1 VTRMIC
7 RVSDMKDVYI
17 KSQKNELRY
26 SREDLADVF
35 NPISRDWH
43 IVTTD
48 MIVEVED
55 AEMAGAEKLREAL
68 NYISEL
74 NKAERRSEVEE
85 VFGTYKHYRILERH
99 SAKDI
104 LSGVEKLKRHKPE
117 PGDIYR
123 NNENGE
129 VAVVLKS
136 GEMVKLISEQS
147 LTIVPIGSFHSHYRY
162 TGKHIDVSE
171 LMSALNKVE
180 ANGSK
185 KDTEGAAELI
195 SF

>member
-1 VTRMIC
+1 
-7 RVSDMKDVYI
+7 MKDVYL
-17 KSQKNELRY
+17 KAFKNGT
-26 SREDLADVF
+26 AMFKGGVTDVF
-35 NPISRDWH
+35 DPISQDWH
-43 IVTTD
+43 IISTD
-48 MIVEVED
+48 KIVEVED

-74 NKAERRSEVEE
+74 NKTERRSEVEE

-162 TGKHIDVSE
+162 TGKRIDVSE